1 MHVFSNQML
10 HLNKF
15 LVKDILNL
23 CPLDKLMSLYK
34 LPKFSSVD
42 DFLQKIASIH
52 GKLKKGGVAD
62 TIEDAKIVLH
72 EWNEGI

>member
-15 LVKDILNL
+15 LLKEILNL
-23 CPLDKLMSLYK
+23 CTSDKLMSLYK
-34 LPKFSSVD
+34 LPRFSSID
-42 DFLQKIASIH
+42 DFLQNITSIH